1 MSIELINDEC
11 GNTQNKYF
19 YFINCSDMEK
29 ELCNM
34 EMKSIFKQIPNRKF
48 LFSNKDFNPSRSPFI
63 KFKVNIIYIEE
74 SLEMI
79 INKIKNEKISYD
91 DFKVN
96 YMKSEDGDVSYEN
109 RLKAVREI
117 GFVIN
122 GFPDIHNPKVEL
134 AIIKIKDKWIFGE
147 LIKNDFKWQKHNDK
161 PHSYSNAIPLRM
173 ASSK

>member
-63 KFKVNIIYIEE
+63 KFKVNIGICIVLKYIAISCGIDWYPFFQHPTICRIQNIAITPLIPIYIFF
-74 SLEMI
+74 L
-79 INKIKNEKISYD
+79 
-91 DFKVN
+91 F
-96 YMKSEDGDVSYEN
+96 
-109 RLKAVREI
+109 EI
-117 GFVIN
+117 
-122 GFPDIHNPKVEL
+122 
-134 AIIKIKDKWIFGE
+134 
-147 LIKNDFKWQKHNDK
+147 
-161 PHSYSNAIPLRM
+161 
-173 ASSK
+173 

>member
-11 GNTQNKYF
+11 GNIQNKYF

-74 SLEMI
+74 SLEIKFHMMI
-79 INKIKNEKISYD
+79 
-91 DFKVN
+91 
-96 YMKSEDGDVSYEN
+96 
-109 RLKAVREI
+109 LKLTI
-117 GFVIN
+117 
-122 GFPDIHNPKVEL
+122 
-134 AIIKIKDKWIFGE
+134 
-147 LIKNDFKWQKHNDK
+147 
-161 PHSYSNAIPLRM
+161 
-173 ASSK
+173 